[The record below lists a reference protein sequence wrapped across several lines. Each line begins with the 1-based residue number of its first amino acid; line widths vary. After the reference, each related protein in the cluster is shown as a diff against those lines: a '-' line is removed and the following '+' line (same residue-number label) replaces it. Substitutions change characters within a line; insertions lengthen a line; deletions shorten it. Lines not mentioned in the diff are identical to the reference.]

1 LSQLILRKA
10 YLIVAGYLMIKDKRA
25 SDGSRVETK
34 GVMPLEGMIM
44 DLAYQVADM
53 TIPEIDRAFPLA
65 TAGRIAT
72 DLSQWR
78 QFCETIIKGHDQ
90 PDRNERLIVCANGR
104 GYLKALCMTRV
115 MQTEEGPVLDVPVQ
129 VIATVVDE
137 EGVRRA
143 MHDGLVAL
151 AYKTGSVL
159 RETAAA

>member
-1 LSQLILRKA
+1 M
-10 YLIVAGYLMIKDKRA
+10 IVDKRA
-25 SDGSRVETK
+25 RQGIARGDEGAV
-34 GVMPLEGMIM
+34 PLEGMIM

-72 DLSQWR
+72 DLAQWR
-78 QFCETIIKGHDQ
+78 EFCETIIKGHDQ

-137 EGVRRA
+137 DGVRRA

-159 RETAAA
+159 RETVAA